1 MTNRRNPPVIL
12 KTFTDGSVECILD
25 EEHLGETVV
34 YLSQAVCGAFDVAGE
49 HENEVREALS
59 TMAQQMA
66 SMVLGKEEPA
76 SEKSII
82 Q

>member
-1 MTNRRNPPVIL
+1 MTKKRNPPVIL
-12 KTFTDGSVECILD
+12 KTYTDGSVQCILD
-25 EEHLGETVV
+25 EEHLGETLA

-59 TMAQQMA
+59 TMALQMA
-66 SMVLGKEEPA
+66 DVVLGNEEPA
-76 SEKSII
+76 GEKPRI